1 VGYVIQ
7 PECNNQGNQLC
18 ESGRVFYNKYKGHF
32 NHLFESVGE
41 WFKAMGEDSLNVWFG
56 EDWAQLMWD
65 LLFDSE
71 GSLKFK
77 GDLWLDVRKV
87 ILPASVD
94 KVHLGFGILEGC

>member
-1 VGYVIQ
+1 VIQ
-7 PECNNQGNQLC
+7 PECNNQGNQLRK
-18 ESGRVFYNKYKGHF
+18 SRWAFYDKYKGHF

-41 WFKAMGEDSLNVWFG
+41 WFKAMGEDLLNVWFG
-56 EDWAQLMWD
+56 EDWARLMQD

-77 GDLWLDVRKV
+77 GDLWSDVRKV

-94 KVHLGFGILEGC
+94 KVCLGFGILEGC